1 MEAIAIWLDAAG
13 LRAFAG
19 GDNYPWIN
27 SIHLLGLV
35 MLVGAIGVVD
45 LRIAGAWRGLPME
58 PMSRALTPV
67 AVVGL
72 VILVASGSLL
82 FAADGV
88 ALARSD
94 TFLRKLVLIALALA
108 NAVVF
113 RLIWQ
118 RRMAGWGDVA
128 PTPARIM
135 AAVSVLLWLLI
146 GLQGRLIAYS

>member
-1 MEAIAIWLDAAG
+1 MEAIAVWLDAAG

-27 SIHLLGLV
+27 SVHLLGLV

-45 LRIAGAWRGLPME
+45 LRIAGVWRGLPMAGL
-58 PMSRALTPV
+58 SRALTPV
-67 AVVGL
+67 AVAGL
-72 VILVASGSLL
+72 LILVASGSLL

-88 ALARSD
+88 ALTRSD

-108 NAVVF
+108 NAIAF
-113 RLIWQ
+113 RLTWQ
-118 RRMAGWGDVA
+118 RRMGEWGDVA
-128 PTPARIM
+128 PMPARIM
-135 AAVSVLLWLLI
+135 AAASVLLWLMV